1 VLAAGVVCVGRSLD
15 NGPNC
20 RADLNLPSRDA
31 LNERRR
37 TSKITLIPLVATT
50 YLMVS
55 GGPYGIEEL
64 ILKCGYLTT
73 VLVLVI
79 TPTVWSLPTALMVG
93 ELSAAIPEEGGYY
106 AWARRALGPF
116 WGFQQA
122 WLALANS
129 IVDMALYPTLFVQ
142 YLGRV
147 WPGIATGHVALA
159 IGWAIIIACA
169 AVNILGIRV
178 VGFVSL
184 GLTAALLLPIA
195 VLAGLA
201 LATPTHVISAATQT
215 GSTDVLGGILIAM
228 WSYSGWEE
236 ASTIASEVD
245 RPQRNYPIVMLGV
258 LVLAV
263 LVYTLPV
270 LAIAHWGFPAT
281 SWANGSWI
289 DVGKTIGGPLL
300 GSAILI
306 AGLISSFAICNA
318 LVLSYSRLPVALAD
332 NGYLPRMFR
341 LRGERNGAPWVSIM
355 VCSLAW
361 GAMLPMGFDRL
372 IAIDV
377 MLYGLCLSVQFISL
391 VVLRIKEPDLPRPFR
406 VPGGKWGVSLAG
418 VAPVLLLLTALYHEC
433 IQPDRSFY
441 VVAFG
446 GGLVALGPVF
456 YLLASWYRAR
466 GQARQQS
473 D

>member
-1 VLAAGVVCVGRSLD
+1 MTQAEG
-15 NGPNC
+15 
-20 RADLNLPSRDA
+20 A

-64 ILKCGYLTT
+64 ILKCGYLTA

-79 TPTVWSLPTALMVG
+79 TPSVWSLPTALMVG

-106 AWARRALGPF
+106 AWVRRALGPF
-116 WGFQQA
+116 WGFQAA

-129 IVDMALYPTLFVQ
+129 IVDMPLYPILFVL

-147 WPGIATGHVALA
+147 WPDSGGKYFALA
-159 IGWAIIIACA
+159 IGWVIIVACA
-169 AVNILGIRV
+169 AVNILGIWV

-184 GLTAALLLPIA
+184 ALTAALLLPIA
-195 VLAGLA
+195 VLSGFA
-201 LATPTHVISAATQT
+201 LATPLHVVAGEIQT
-215 GSTDVLGGILIAM
+215 GGTDVLGGILIAM

-258 LVLAV
+258 LTLAV
-263 LVYTLPV
+263 LIYTLPV
-270 LAIAHWGFPAT
+270 LAIAHSGLPAS
-281 SWANGSWI
+281 SWVNGLWI
-289 DVGKTIGGPLL
+289 DVGQMLGGPLL

-306 AGLISSFAICNA
+306 AALISSFAICNA
-318 LVLSYSRLPVALAD
+318 LALSYSRLPVALAD
-332 NGYLPRMFR
+332 NGYLPRLFR
-341 LRGERNGAPWVSIM
+341 RRREKSGAPWVSIL

-361 GAMLPMGFDRL
+361 GAMLPLGFDRL

-377 MLYGLCLSVQFISL
+377 MLYGLCLSVQFVSL
-391 VVLRIKEPDLPRPFR
+391 IVLRVKEPDLPRPFR
-406 VPGGKWGVSLAG
+406 VPGGRWGVCLAG

-433 IQPDRSFY
+433 IKAERSVL
-441 VVAFG
+441 VVAIG
-446 GGLVALGPVF
+446 GALVALGPVM
-456 YLLASWYRAR
+456 YLIAAWYRAS
-466 GQARQQS
+466 GATHQDAE
-473 D
+473 

>member
-1 VLAAGVVCVGRSLD
+1 
-15 NGPNC
+15 
-20 RADLNLPSRDA
+20 

-64 ILKCGYLTT
+64 IQKCGYLTT
-73 VLVLVI
+73 VLVLII

-129 IVDMALYPTLFVQ
+129 IVDMPLYPTLFVQ

-147 WPGIATGHVALA
+147 WPGATGHVALA
-159 IGWAIIIACA
+159 VGWGIILACA

-184 GLTAALLLPIA
+184 ALTAALLLPIA
-195 VLAGLA
+195 ILSGWA
-201 LATPTHVISAATQT
+201 LATPSHAVAGATLA
-215 GSTDVLGGILIAM
+215 GGTDILGGILIAM

-236 ASTIASEVD
+236 ASTIAREVD

-270 LAIAHWGFPAT
+270 LAIAYAGIPAAI
-281 SWANGSWI
+281 WVNGAWI

-306 AGLISSFAICNA
+306 AALIGSFAICNA

-332 NGYLPRMFR
+332 NGYLPRLFR
-341 LRGERNGAPWVSIM
+341 LRGEKSGAPWVSIL

-361 GAMLPMGFDRL
+361 GAMLPLGFDRL

-391 VVLRIKEPDLPRPFR
+391 VVLRVKEPDLPRPFR
-406 VPGGKWGVSLAG
+406 VPGGKWGVSLAA
-418 VAPVLLLLTALYHEC
+418 VAPVLLLVTALYHEC
-433 IQPDRSFY
+433 IQPDRSLLAL
-441 VVAFG
+441 AFG
-446 GGLVALGPVF
+446 GGLVAMGPVL
-456 YLLASWYRAR
+456 YLLASWYRGTA
-466 GQARQQS
+466 QS
-473 D
+473 PQHSE

>member
-1 VLAAGVVCVGRSLD
+1 
-15 NGPNC
+15 
-20 RADLNLPSRDA
+20 
-31 LNERRR
+31 
-37 TSKITLIPLVATT
+37 
-50 YLMVS
+50 MVS

-64 ILKCGYLTT
+64 IKKCGYLTT

-79 TPTVWSLPTALMVG
+79 TPTVWSLPTAMMVG

-116 WGFQQA
+116 WGFQEA

-129 IVDMALYPTLFVQ
+129 IVDMPLYPTLFVA

-147 WPGIATGHVALA
+147 WPAVASGPVALA
-159 IGWAIIIACA
+159 IGWGIIIACV

-184 GLTAALLLPIA
+184 GLTAALLLPIV
-195 VLAGLA
+195 VLSGFAWA
-201 LATPTHVISAATQT
+201 APTPVASTAAQF
-215 GSTDVLGGILIAM
+215 GGGDILGGILIAM

-236 ASTIASEVD
+236 ASTIANEVD

-270 LAIAHWGFPAT
+270 LAIAHFGFPAA
-281 SWANGSWI
+281 SWVNGAWI
-289 DVGKTIGGPLL
+289 DVGKLIGGPLL
-300 GSAILI
+300 ASAILV

-332 NGYLPRMFR
+332 NSYLPRVFR
-341 LRGERNGAPWVSIM
+341 IRGEKSGAPWVSIL

-361 GAMLPMGFDRL
+361 GAMLPLGFDRL

-391 VVLRIKEPDLPRPFR
+391 VVLRVKEPDLPRPFR
-406 VPGGKWGVSLAG
+406 VPGGKWGVPLAG

-433 IQPDRSFY
+433 VQPDRSFY
-441 VVAFG
+441 AVAFG
-446 GGLVALGPVF
+446 GGLAALGPVL
-456 YLLASWYRAR
+456 YLFASWYRGAAL
-466 GQARQQS
+466 ARQQA

>member
-1 VLAAGVVCVGRSLD
+1 
-15 NGPNC
+15 
-20 RADLNLPSRDA
+20 
-31 LNERRR
+31 LNERRQP
-37 TSKITLIPLVATT
+37 SKITLIPLVATT

-64 ILKCGYLTT
+64 IAKCGYLTT

-116 WGFQQA
+116 WGFQEA

-129 IVDMALYPTLFVQ
+129 IVDMALYPTLFVL

-147 WPGIATGHVALA
+147 WPAVSNGHVSLA
-159 IGWAIIIACA
+159 IGWGIILACA

-184 GLTAALLLPIA
+184 ALTATLLLPIA
-195 VLAGLA
+195 VLSVFA
-201 LATPTHVISAATQT
+201 LTTGPQAVSGATQSA
-215 GSTDVLGGILIAM
+215 STDILGGILIAM

-263 LVYTLPV
+263 SVYTLPV
-270 LAIAHWGFPAT
+270 LAIARAGIPAT
-281 SWANGSWI
+281 RWANGSWI
-289 DVGKTIGGPLL
+289 DVGKSLGGPLL
-300 GSAILI
+300 ASAVLL
-306 AGLISSFAICNA
+306 AGLVSSFAICNA

-332 NGYLPRMFR
+332 NGYLPPAMRR
-341 LRGERNGAPWVSIM
+341 RGEKSGAPWVSIL

-391 VVLRIKEPDLPRPFR
+391 VVLRVKEPDLPRPFR
-406 VPGGKWGVSLAG
+406 VPGGKWGVSVAG

-433 IQPDRSFY
+433 IQPDRKFQA
-441 VVAFG
+441 VVIG
-446 GGLVALGPVF
+446 GGLLALGPVL
-456 YLLASWYRAR
+456 YLVASWYRASNAT
-466 GQARQQS
+466 QDTA
-473 D
+473 

>member
-1 VLAAGVVCVGRSLD
+1 M
-15 NGPNC
+15 
-20 RADLNLPSRDA
+20 
-31 LNERRR
+31 NERRR

-64 ILKCGYLTT
+64 IPKCGYLTT
-73 VLVLVI
+73 VLVLII

-129 IVDMALYPTLFVQ
+129 IVDMPLYPTLFVQ

-147 WPGIATGHVALA
+147 WPGREWRRCARHRVGDHPRLRGSEYFGDSRRGLRLA
-159 IGWAIIIACA
+159 
-169 AVNILGIRV
+169 RV
-178 VGFVSL
+178 
-184 GLTAALLLPIA
+184 TAALLLPIA
-195 VLAGLA
+195 ILSGWA
-201 LATPTHVISAATQT
+201 LATPSHAVASATQPG
-215 GSTDVLGGILIAM
+215 GSDILGGILIAM

-236 ASTIASEVD
+236 ASTIAREVD

-270 LAIAHWGFPAT
+270 LAIAWAGIPAT
-281 SWANGSWI
+281 IWVNGAWI

-306 AGLISSFAICNA
+306 AALIGSFAICNA

-332 NGYLPRMFR
+332 NDYLPRPFR
-341 LRGERNGAPWVSIM
+341 VRREKSGAPWVSILA
-355 VCSLAW
+355 CSLAW
-361 GAMLPMGFDRL
+361 GAMLPLGFDRL

-391 VVLRIKEPDLPRPFR
+391 VVLRVKEPDLPRPFR
-406 VPGGKWGVSLAG
+406 VPGGKWGVSLAA
-418 VAPVLLLLTALYHEC
+418 VAPVLLLVTALYHEC
-433 IQPDRSFY
+433 IQPDRSLLPL
-441 VVAFG
+441 AFG
-446 GGLVALGPVF
+446 GGLVAMGPVL
-456 YLLASWYRAR
+456 YLLASWYRRA
-466 GQARQQS
+466 AQS
-473 D
+473 PQHSE

>member
-1 VLAAGVVCVGRSLD
+1 
-15 NGPNC
+15 
-20 RADLNLPSRDA
+20 

-64 ILKCGYLTT
+64 IKKCGYLTT

-79 TPTVWSLPTALMVG
+79 TPTVWSLPTAMMVG

-116 WGFQQA
+116 WGFQEA

-129 IVDMALYPTLFVQ
+129 IIDMALYPTLFVQ
-142 YLGRV
+142 YLERV
-147 WPGIATGHVALA
+147 WPAVAKGHVGLA
-159 IGWAIIIACA
+159 IGFGIIIACA

-184 GLTAALLLPIA
+184 GMTAALLLPIA
-195 VLAGLA
+195 ILSGFA
-201 LATPTHVISAATQT
+201 LAAPTHVAPSATQA
-215 GSTDVLGGILIAM
+215 GGTDILGGILIAM

-236 ASTIASEVD
+236 ASTIAGEVD

-263 LVYTLPV
+263 SVYTLPV
-270 LAIAHWGFPAT
+270 LAIAHSGIPAE
-281 SWANGSWI
+281 SWVNGAWI
-289 DVGKTIGGPLL
+289 DVGKAIGGPLL
-300 GSAILI
+300 AWAILI

-332 NGYLPRMFR
+332 NDYLPRAFR
-341 LRGERNGAPWVSIM
+341 IRGKNSGAPWVSIM

-391 VVLRIKEPDLPRPFR
+391 VVLRVKEPDLPRPFR
-406 VPGGKWGVSLAG
+406 VPGGKWGVSFAG
-418 VAPVLLLLTALYHEC
+418 VAPVLLLLTALYHESV
-433 IQPDRSFY
+433 QPDRSFHA
-441 VVAFG
+441 VAFG
-446 GGLVALGPVF
+446 GGLVALGPVL
-456 YLLASWYRAR
+456 YLFASWYRR
-466 GQARQQS
+466 GALARQRA

>member
-1 VLAAGVVCVGRSLD
+1 
-15 NGPNC
+15 
-20 RADLNLPSRDA
+20 

-37 TSKITLIPLVATT
+37 TTKITLIPLVATT

-64 ILKCGYLTT
+64 IPKCGYLTT
-73 VLVLVI
+73 LLVLII

-129 IVDMALYPTLFVQ
+129 IVDMPLYPTLFVQ

-147 WPGIATGHVALA
+147 WPGATGHVALA
-159 IGWAIIIACA
+159 IGWGIILACA

-184 GLTAALLLPIA
+184 ALTAALLLPTAI
-195 VLAGLA
+195 LSGWA
-201 LATPTHVISAATQT
+201 LATPSHSVAGATLA
-215 GSTDVLGGILIAM
+215 GGTDILGGILIAM

-236 ASTIASEVD
+236 ASTIARDVD

-270 LAIAHWGFPAT
+270 LAIALAGIPAT
-281 SWANGSWI
+281 IWVNGAWI

-306 AGLISSFAICNA
+306 AALIGSFAICNA

-332 NGYLPRMFR
+332 NGYLPRPFR
-341 LRGERNGAPWVSIM
+341 VRGEKSGAPWVSIL
-355 VCSLAW
+355 VCSLLW
-361 GAMLPMGFDRL
+361 GAMLPLGFDRL

-377 MLYGLCLSVQFISL
+377 MLYGLCLSLQFISL
-391 VVLRIKEPDLPRPFR
+391 AVLRVKEPDLPRPFR
-406 VPGGKWGVSLAG
+406 VPGGKWGVSMAA
-418 VAPVLLLLTALYHEC
+418 VAPVLLLVTALFHEC
-433 IQPDRSFY
+433 IQPNRSFLPL
-441 VVAFG
+441 AFG
-446 GGLVALGPVF
+446 GGLVAIGPVL
-456 YLLASWYRAR
+456 YLLAARYRGA
-466 GQARQQS
+466 AQS
-473 D
+473 PQHSE